1 MAQTPDLS
9 EPNRFADQSMRVY
22 LKDQL
27 EMNSRILEEFI
38 CLRFDPLKVFQG
50 SQVFAEHQVV
60 HAIKEWSTSITSQ
73 ILWIL
78 GPLDRHYPSI
88 VSPIAAAVVNAADE
102 AAILT
107 LHLFL
112 DWPSNERSSIFDI
125 LYSLIRQMI
134 SVLPDQFVSPADFSP
149 ENFGRLNSQME
160 SWEAGLAVLSGLLDL
175 APPLLLIII
184 DGIDHLD
191 YLSIGLHYLRS
202 LLQLLQRYVWGNEDQ
217 EPKKTLKIFFTT
229 AGNCA
234 TLNGLEERGLKVIR
248 TTEKQPRQLGKS
260 RAGRS
265 EVAL

>member
-1 MAQTPDLS
+1 
-9 EPNRFADQSMRVY
+9 
-22 LKDQL
+22 
-27 EMNSRILEEFI
+27 
-38 CLRFDPLKVFQG
+38 
-50 SQVFAEHQVV
+50 V

-78 GPLDRHYPSI
+78 GSLDRNYPSNL
-88 VSPIAAAVVNAADE
+88 SSIAAALINAADE
-102 AAILT
+102 AAIPT

-112 DWPSNERSSIFDI
+112 DWPSDERFPIFNL
-125 LYSLIRQMI
+125 LYSLIRQII
-134 SVLPDQFVSPADFSP
+134 SLLPEQFISPVDFSP
-149 ENFGRLNSQME
+149 EKFEKLNSQME

-191 YLSIGLHYLRS
+191 YLSVGSRDVGNLLR
-202 LLQLLQRYVWGNEDQ
+202 LLQRHVWDDGDQ
-217 EPKKTLKIFFTT
+217 EPKKTLKILFTT

-234 TLNGLEERGLKVIR
+234 TLNRLDERSLAIIR
-248 TTEKQPRQLGKS
+248 MTESKPRQMGKS